1 MPCACPINQEINFAE
16 IYTTLNKNL
25 FVGTMPCACPIN
37 QEINFAEIYTT
48 LNKNLF
54 VGTMPCACPKHSFT
68 CSLLTCSL
76 LRSKTLWSSVFL
88 YGELKSSLLKLPFVK
103 VRCCSLLKLPFVPAR
118 HKKSN
123 LYLYMRPKS
132 AFSKNIFHSF
142 CKQPPRASLDAI
154 IF

>member
-1 MPCACPINQEINFAE
+1 LLSHAGQSINA
-16 IYTTLNKNL
+16 LH

-54 VGTMPCACPKHSFT
+54 VGTMPCACPIHSLT
-68 CSLLTCSL
+68 RSLLTCSL

-88 YGELKSSLLKLPFVK
+88 YGEFKS
-103 VRCCSLLKLPFVPAR
+103 SLLKLPFVPAR